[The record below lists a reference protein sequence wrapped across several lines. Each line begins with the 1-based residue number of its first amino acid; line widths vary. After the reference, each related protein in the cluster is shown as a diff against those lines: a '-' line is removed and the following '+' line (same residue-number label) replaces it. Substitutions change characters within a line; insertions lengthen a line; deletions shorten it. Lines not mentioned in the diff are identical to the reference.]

1 MHWRILPRPKL
12 DLHLPKTRP
21 FIVASMFE
29 FKLPTRLVFGRGS
42 IRGLTDVARE
52 FGFRRSLLVFDQGLA
67 ATGYPDHVAELLVA
81 ADVQVFGFNQF
92 VEPDTATIEGSLQIV
107 EQLNVDSIIGLGG
120 GSSLDCAK
128 GINLV
133 LTNGGRIQDYI
144 GYGKAK
150 RPMLPMIAIP
160 TTAGTGSEVQSYAV
174 LTDAQTHA
182 KMACGDPKV
191 AFKLAIL
198 DPELTAS
205 QPREVTAASGFDAI
219 THAVE
224 TYVTKRRTPV
234 SQMFSREAW
243 KLLDANYEHVLENP
257 NDLVAREAMQLA
269 ACLAG
274 VAIENSMLGATHAC
288 ANPLSARYGTTH
300 GVALAMLLPSVV
312 RWNGPK
318 CAESYGELLRYSG
331 RDYGL
336 DDPAETLASRLA
348 ELARAG
354 RLRDGLKEIDVP
366 RSDLRVLAAEAA
378 KQWTGT
384 FNPRELDQAGALE
397 IYEQAYR

>member
-1 MHWRILPRPKL
+1 
-12 DLHLPKTRP
+12 
-21 FIVASMFE
+21 MFE
-29 FKLPTRLVFGRGS
+29 FKLPTRLLFGRGS
-42 IRGLTDVARE
+42 IRQLPDVVRD
-52 FGFRRSLLVFDQGLA
+52 FGFRRSLLVTDRGLA
-67 ATGYPDHVAELLVA
+67 ATGYADLAAELLAEAEVE
-81 ADVQVFGFNQF
+81 VFRFDQF
-92 VEPDTATIEGSLQIV
+92 VEPDSEIIERGRQTVASLNI
-107 EQLNVDSIIGLGG
+107 DSIIGLGG

-128 GINLV
+128 AINFV
-133 LTNGGRIQDYI
+133 LTNGGRIQDYL

-150 RPMLPMIAIP
+150 RPLLPMIAIP

-182 KMACGDPKV
+182 KIACGDPKA

-198 DPELTAS
+198 DPELTTS

-224 TYVTKRRTPV
+224 TYVTTRRTPI

-243 KLLDANYEHVLENP
+243 KLLEGNYERVLERP
-257 NDLVAREAMQLA
+257 DDIVAREAMQRG

-274 VAIENSMLGATHAC
+274 IAIENSMLGATHAC

-300 GVALAMLLPSVV
+300 GVALASLLPSVV
-312 RWNGPK
+312 RWNGAR
-318 CAESYGELLRYSG
+318 CAESYGELLAYSG
-331 RDYGL
+331 GRPSTGN
-336 DDPAETLASRLA
+336 PAETLATRLA

-354 RLRDGLKEIDVP
+354 GLSNGLREADVP
-366 RSDLRVLAAEAA
+366 RSDLRVLAEEAS

-384 FNPRELDQAGALE
+384 FNPRQLDQAGALE
-397 IYEQAYR
+397 IYQQAYL

>member
-1 MHWRILPRPKL
+1 
-12 DLHLPKTRP
+12 
-21 FIVASMFE
+21 MFE
-29 FKLPTRLVFGRGS
+29 FKLSTRLISGCGS
-42 IRGLTDVARE
+42 LARLRDVARE
-52 FGFRRSLLVFDQGLA
+52 FGFRRSLLVTDRGLA
-67 ATGYPDHVAELLVA
+67 ATGYADKAAQLLSEAEVE
-81 ADVQVFGFNQF
+81 VFRFDQF
-92 VEPDTATIEGSLQIV
+92 VEPDSETIEKGRRTVASLDI
-107 EQLNVDSIIGLGG
+107 DSIIGLGG

-128 GINLV
+128 GINFV

-150 RPMLPMIAIP
+150 HPMLPMIAIP

-174 LTDAQTHA
+174 VTDAQTHA
-182 KMACGDPKV
+182 KMACGDPKA

-198 DPELTAS
+198 DPELTVS

-224 TYVTKRRTPV
+224 TYVTKRRTRI

-243 KLLDANYEHVLENP
+243 KLLDGNYEHVLENP
-257 NDLVAREAMQLA
+257 NDLAAREAMQIG

-274 VAIENSMLGATHAC
+274 IAIENSMLGATHAC

-312 RWNGPK
+312 RWNGGK
-318 CAESYGELLRYSG
+318 CAESYRELLAYTRPELTTG
-331 RDYGL
+331 
-336 DDPAETLASRLA
+336 DPAETLAVRLA
-348 ELARAG
+348 ELAKAG
-354 RLRDGLKEIDVP
+354 GLNDGLSQLVVP
-366 RSDLRVLAAEAA
+366 RSDLQVLAEEAS

-397 IYEQAYR
+397 IYQQAYL

>member
-1 MHWRILPRPKL
+1 
-12 DLHLPKTRP
+12 
-21 FIVASMFE
+21 MFE
-29 FKLPTRLVFGRGS
+29 FKLSTRLISGCGS
-42 IRGLTDVARE
+42 LARLHDVARE
-52 FGFRRSLLVFDQGLA
+52 FGFRRSLLVTDRGLA
-67 ATGYPDHVAELLVA
+67 ATGYADKAAQLLSEAEVE
-81 ADVQVFGFNQF
+81 VFRFDQF
-92 VEPDTATIEGSLQIV
+92 VEPDSETIEKGRRTVASLDI
-107 EQLNVDSIIGLGG
+107 DSIIGLGG

-128 GINLV
+128 GINFV

-150 RPMLPMIAIP
+150 HPMLPMIAIP

-174 LTDAQTHA
+174 VTDAQTHA
-182 KMACGDPKV
+182 KMACGDPKA

-198 DPELTAS
+198 DPELTVS

-224 TYVTKRRTPV
+224 TYVTKRRTRI

-243 KLLDANYEHVLENP
+243 KLLDGNYEHVLENP
-257 NDLVAREAMQLA
+257 NDLAAREAMQTG

-274 VAIENSMLGATHAC
+274 IAIENSMLGATHAC

-312 RWNGPK
+312 RWNGGK
-318 CAESYGELLRYSG
+318 CAESYRELLAYTRPELTTG
-331 RDYGL
+331 
-336 DDPAETLASRLA
+336 DPAETLAVRLA
-348 ELARAG
+348 ELAKAG
-354 RLRDGLKEIDVP
+354 GLNDGLSELVVP
-366 RSDLRVLAAEAA
+366 RSDLRVLAEEAS

-397 IYEQAYR
+397 IYQQAYL